1 MGRGE
6 RFPPPP
12 DRKSFKGLTMTPQIQ
27 NVIRRLSAHHGY
39 SAVFVR
45 KIADGIF
52 LYSVGGI
59 MYRLRGDGTIL

>member
-1 MGRGE
+1 
-6 RFPPPP
+6 
-12 DRKSFKGLTMTPQIQ
+12 MTPQIQ

-45 KIADGIF
+45 TIADGVF